1 MLSIVLKLSYYD
13 KTTHIMKLKIPM
25 IDESIFREYDI
36 RGIVPSQVNEAS
48 IKSIARAIAKKCN
61 EENINELALG
71 RDGRLSGEE
80 ILKLL
85 STQLQTNGINVVN
98 IGIVTSPLLYY
109 AAKQLPSKSGI
120 MITGSHNP
128 KNYNG
133 FKIVINDSSISGL
146 EILGFLSDE
155 PINKRN
161 AGKEIYKKNL
171 MDEYIEEVS
180 SQSTKKPKKIK
191 VVLDCGNGS
200 AGEIAPMLMRS
211 LGYEVIEL
219 FCEIDGNFPNHHP
232 DPGKVENLQDLIEAV
247 KVNSADVGIAFDGD
261 GDRLGVITERGEIIF
276 PDQLMMIFAKDVLK
290 NHPGKEIIF
299 DVKCTN
305 LLSDIILETGG
316 IPLMSPTGHFHIK
329 KTLKKT
335 NAPLAGEMSGHIF
348 FNDQWHG
355 FDDGH
360 YSAFRLLE
368 ILKSINEPLSSI
380 FNQLPKACSTPELNI
395 NVDEKMKFKIIEN
408 FVSKSEFRDGS
419 KVTIDGLRVD
429 FNDGWGLIR
438 ASNTTPK
445 LVLRF
450 EANTPSRL
458 EEIKNMFLNQLKL
471 IDESIHIDIS

>member
-1 MLSIVLKLSYYD
+1 
-13 KTTHIMKLKIPM
+13 M

-36 RGIVPSQVNEAS
+36 RGIVPSQINEHS
-48 IKSIARAIAKKCN
+48 IKLISRAIAQKCN
-61 EENINELALG
+61 DENIDELALG
-71 RDGRLSGEE
+71 RDGRLSGEK
-80 ILKLL
+80 ILNLL
-85 STQLQTNGINVVN
+85 SKELQSIGIDVVN
-98 IGIVTSPLLYY
+98 IGIVTSPLLYF
-109 AAKQLPSKSGI
+109 AAKKLPSKSGI

-133 FKIVINDSSISGL
+133 FKIVINDLPISGL
-146 EILGFLSDE
+146 EILSLLSDK
-155 PINKRN
+155 PINKTN
-161 AGKEIYKKNL
+161 IGKEVYNKDAK
-171 MDEYIEEVS
+171 DEYIQEVLSHS
-180 SQSTKKPKKIK
+180 SKQPKKIK

-200 AGEIAPMLMRS
+200 AGEIAPKLIRS

-232 DPGKVENLQDLIEAV
+232 DPGKVENLQDLIQAV
-247 KVNSADVGIAFDGD
+247 HQNSADVGMAFDGD
-261 GDRLGVITERGEIIF
+261 GDRLGVVTEKGEIIF

-290 NHPGKEIIF
+290 KFPGKEIVF

-305 LLSDIILETGG
+305 LLSNVIKEYGG
-316 IPLMSPTGHFHIK
+316 IPVMSPTGHFHIK
-329 KTLKKT
+329 NTLKQT

-368 ILKSINEPLSSI
+368 IMDGLNIPLSKI
-380 FNQLPKACSTPELNI
+380 LDQLPKACSTPELNI
-395 NVDEKMKFKIIEN
+395 NVSEDKKFEIVKN
-408 FVSKSEFRDGS
+408 FVDKARFEGGT

-429 FNDGWGLIR
+429 FDDGWGLMR

-450 EANTPSRL
+450 EAKTSSRL
-458 EEIKNMFLNQLKL
+458 KEIKNMFLDQLKL
-471 IDESIHIDIS
+471 IDETIQIDIS

>member
-1 MLSIVLKLSYYD
+1 
-13 KTTHIMKLKIPM
+13 M

-48 IKSIARAIAKKCN
+48 IRSISNAIAKKCN
-61 EENINELALG
+61 DENINELALG
-71 RDGRLSGEE
+71 RDGRLSGEN
-80 ILKLL
+80 ILNLL
-85 STQLQTNGINVVN
+85 SKELQSIGINVVN
-98 IGIVTSPLLYY
+98 VGIVTSPLLYF

-133 FKIVINDSSISGL
+133 FKIVINDSPISGL
-146 EILGFLSDE
+146 EILSLLSNK
-155 PINKRN
+155 PIRKKD
-161 AGKEIYKKNL
+161 AGKEVYKKNL
-171 MDEYIEEVS
+171 MDEYIEEVL
-180 SQSTKKPKKIK
+180 SQSLKKPKKIK

-200 AGEIAPMLMRS
+200 AGEIAPKLIRS

-219 FCEIDGNFPNHHP
+219 YCDIDGNFPNHHP
-232 DPGKVENLQDLIEAV
+232 DPGQVENLQDLIQAV
-247 KVNSADVGIAFDGD
+247 KENSADVGIAFDGD
-261 GDRLGVITERGEIIF
+261 GDRLGVVTEKGDIIF

-290 NHPGKEIIF
+290 NHPGREIIF

-305 LLSDIILETGG
+305 LLRNIINEAGG
-316 IPLMSPTGHFHIK
+316 IALMSPTGHFHIK
-329 KTLKKT
+329 NTLKKT

-360 YSAFRLLE
+360 YSAFRLLK
-368 ILKSINEPLSSI
+368 IMNSLDVPLSSI
-380 FNQLPKACSTPELNI
+380 LNQLPKAFSTPELNI
-395 NVDEKMKFKIIEN
+395 NVEEKKKFEIIKD
-408 FVSKSEFRDGS
+408 FVNKAKFEGGS

-429 FNDGWGLIR
+429 FDDGWGLIR

-450 EANTPSRL
+450 EAKTPSRL
-458 EEIKNMFLNQLKL
+458 KEIKNIFLNQLKL
-471 IDESIHIDIS
+471 IDETIQIDIS

>member
-1 MLSIVLKLSYYD
+1 
-13 KTTHIMKLKIPM
+13 M

-36 RGIVPSQVNEAS
+36 RGTVPSQINEQS
-48 IKSIARAIAKKCN
+48 IKLISHAIAQKCN
-61 EENINELALG
+61 DENIDELALG
-71 RDGRLSGEE
+71 RDGRLSGEK
-80 ILKLL
+80 ILNLL
-85 STQLQTNGINVVN
+85 SKELQSIGIDVVN
-98 IGIVTSPLLYY
+98 IGIVTSPLLYF
-109 AAKQLPSKSGI
+109 AAKKLPSKSGI

-133 FKIVINDSSISGL
+133 FKIVINDVPISGL
-146 EILGFLSDE
+146 EILGLLSDK
-155 PINKRN
+155 PINETN
-161 AGKEIYKKNL
+161 IGKEVYNKDVK
-171 MDEYIEEVS
+171 DEYIQEVL
-180 SQSTKKPKKIK
+180 SQSSESPKKIK

-200 AGEIAPMLMRS
+200 AGEIAPKLIRS

-232 DPGKVENLQDLIEAV
+232 DPGKVENLQDLVQAV
-247 KVNSADVGIAFDGD
+247 QENSADVGMAFDGD
-261 GDRLGVITERGEIIF
+261 GDRLGVVTEKGEIIF

-290 NHPGKEIIF
+290 KFPGKEIVF

-305 LLSDIILETGG
+305 LLSNVIKECGG

-329 KTLKKT
+329 NTLKQT

-348 FNDQWHG
+348 FNDKWHG

-368 ILKSINEPLSSI
+368 IMNDLNIPLSTI
-380 FNQLPKACSTPELNI
+380 LDQLPKAFSTPELNI
-395 NVDEKMKFKIIEN
+395 SIEEEKKFEIVKN
-408 FVSKSEFRDGS
+408 FVDKAQFEGGS

-429 FNDGWGLIR
+429 FDDGWGLIR

-450 EANTPSRL
+450 EANTSSRL
-458 EEIKNMFLNQLKL
+458 KEIKNLFLDQLKL
-471 IDESIHIDIS
+471 IDETIQIDIS

>member
-1 MLSIVLKLSYYD
+1 
-13 KTTHIMKLKIPM
+13 M

-85 STQLQTNGINVVN
+85 SSQLQTNGINVVN

-133 FKIVINDSSISGL
+133 FKIVINDSPISGL
-146 EILGFLSDE
+146 EILSLLSKK
-155 PINKRN
+155 PIRKKDV
-161 AGKEIYKKNL
+161 GKEVYKKNL
-171 MDEYIEEVS
+171 MDEYIEEVL
-180 SQSTKKPKKIK
+180 SQSLKKPKKIK

-200 AGEIAPMLMRS
+200 AGEIAPKLIRS

-219 FCEIDGNFPNHHP
+219 YCDIDGNFPNHHP
-232 DPGKVENLQDLIEAV
+232 DPGQVENLQDLIQAV
-247 KVNSADVGIAFDGD
+247 KENSADVGIAFDGD
-261 GDRLGVITERGEIIF
+261 GDRLGVVTEKGDIIF

-290 NHPGKEIIF
+290 NHPGREIIF

-305 LLSDIILETGG
+305 LLRNIINEAGG
-316 IPLMSPTGHFHIK
+316 IALMSPTGHFHIK
-329 KTLKKT
+329 NTLKKT

-368 ILKSINEPLSSI
+368 IMNSLDVPLSSI
-380 FNQLPKACSTPELNI
+380 LNQLPKAFSTPELNI
-395 NVDEKMKFKIIEN
+395 NVEEEKKFEIIKD
-408 FVSKSEFRDGS
+408 FVNKAKFEGGS

-429 FNDGWGLIR
+429 FDDGWGLIR

-450 EANTPSRL
+450 EAKTPSRL
-458 EEIKNMFLNQLKL
+458 KEIKNIFLNQLKL
-471 IDESIHIDIS
+471 IDETIQIDIS